1 MIVVSFGEALWDLL
15 PTGAVLG
22 GAPLNFSYRA
32 LSLGHRS
39 VIISRLGRDSLGQ
52 KAFEQIKR
60 LGMES
65 EFIQWDESYPTG
77 TVDVRFVKPGQPD
90 FTIVEN
96 VAYDRIE
103 LSSQMIEL
111 VESAD
116 CLCFGT
122 LIQRSDVSRRTLRE
136 LLDRFVQRASATA
149 GLGRRAAS
157 RAKSTARTSP
167 APQPGSVGEPHL
179 AHATPQSGTLRP
191 GTPQPGTP
199 HLVLLDINLRR
210 NCYTEETIKESIDR
224 ADILKLNEDE
234 APILAKLYGAS
245 SSSLPAVAQSLME
258 KTRLAY
264 CVVTLG
270 PKGVFAASAQ
280 SELLYLPTYRV
291 NLEDSCGAGD
301 AFTAG
306 FIHCLLSGESLKRAC
321 QFGNAMGALVAGQ
334 TGATQPLS
342 LGEVEAL
349 IKSAEMERIE
359 PTLEEFLP

>member
-1 MIVVSFGEALWDLL
+1 MACTVVSFGEALWDVL
-15 PTGAVLG
+15 PTGPVLG

-52 KAFEQIKR
+52 KALEQIER

-90 FTIVEN
+90 FTIIEN

-122 LIQRSDVSRRTLRE
+122 LIQRSDVSRKTLRE
-136 LLDRFVQRASATA
+136 LLDRFIQRAP
-149 GLGRRAAS
+149 
-157 RAKSTARTSP
+157 TSVGEP
-167 APQPGSVGEPHL
+167 RPGSVGTPHR
-179 AHATPQSGTLRP
+179 AHATPRP
-191 GTPQPGTP
+191 ATP

-210 NCYTEETIKESIDR
+210 NCYTEETIRESIER
-224 ADILKLNEDE
+224 ADVLKLNEDE
-234 APILAKLYGAS
+234 APVLAKLYEAS

-264 CVVTLG
+264 CVITLG
-270 PKGVFAASAQ
+270 PKGVFAASARA
-280 SELLYLPTYRV
+280 ELLYLPTYRV

-349 IKSAEMERIE
+349 IKSAEMEAIE